1 MSWNPAV
8 YGAVNKYE
16 GERKNT
22 AETCCF
28 PFVQREMAGRVKPC
42 EPKWRGEQTARWIK
56 RHVWLIRAS
65 HTTARS
71 PLLNALSRLFIRWVQ
86 LQTPINGSRRP
97 LVGLN
102 AGSKHLLHRE
112 RSPARRRAPWG
123 PFTPSFRPAVNKTV
137 EGSAA
142 TKTDCA
148 WTASQGLSFISLLLG
163 HEERVRF
170 FPCNSR
176 WKRLQRW
183 KSVARFRSVSAF
195 FFFLFRDRVK
205 CSRYNCFVGRKS
217 MMWKH
222 SGVWWFS
229 SQYRMCWI

>member
-42 EPKWRGEQTARWIK
+42 EPKWRGEQTARWMK

-123 PFTPSFRPAVNKTV
+123 PFTPSFRPAVKKPLKAQN
-137 EGSAA
+137 
-142 TKTDCA
+142 
-148 WTASQGLSFISLLLG
+148 
-163 HEERVRF
+163 
-170 FPCNSR
+170 
-176 WKRLQRW
+176 RLCVNRL
-183 KSVARFRSVSAF
+183 ARFIFHFFIAGARRASEVFPPAIHAESVCRAE
-195 FFFLFRDRVK
+195 K
-205 CSRYNCFVGRKS
+205 A
-217 MMWKH
+217 
-222 SGVWWFS
+222 
-229 SQYRMCWI
+229 